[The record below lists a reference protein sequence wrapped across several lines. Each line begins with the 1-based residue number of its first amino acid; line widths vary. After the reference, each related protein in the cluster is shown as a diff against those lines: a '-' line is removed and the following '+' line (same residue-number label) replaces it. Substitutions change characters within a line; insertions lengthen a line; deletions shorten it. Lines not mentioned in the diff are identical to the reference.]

1 MREGRSEMKKK
12 VLVCYASR
20 YGSTGEI
27 AEAIAE
33 SLEKME
39 VSTEVTRVEDVRNL
53 EGFDAVI
60 LGSPL
65 YMGKMLPEAR
75 EFVHKFRG
83 PIARLPLYV
92 FVAGYTFR
100 ERLEEYLKSGED
112 AIDAIR
118 LYVTPADTGYFAGR
132 IDPDRVSGPD
142 REILLMGGV
151 HPGDF
156 RDWDR
161 INKWAG
167 QVGEKILE
175 MP

>member
-1 MREGRSEMKKK
+1 MKKK

-27 AEAIAE
+27 AEVIAE
-33 SLEKME
+33 QLEKMDI
-39 VSTEVTRVEDVRNL
+39 STEVARVEDVKNPG
-53 EGFDAVI
+53 GFDAVV

-83 PIARLPLYV
+83 PLSGLPFYV

-100 ERLEEYLKSGED
+100 ERLEEYLRSGED

-118 LYVTPADTGYFAGR
+118 LYVSPTDTGYFAGR
-132 IDPDRVSGPD
+132 VDPDRVSGPD
-142 REILLMGGV
+142 REILIMGGV

-156 RDWDR
+156 REWDR
-161 INKWAG
+161 IKKWAG
-167 QVGEKILE
+167 RAGEKILE
-175 MP
+175 K

>member
-1 MREGRSEMKKK
+1 MKKR

-27 AEAIAE
+27 AEVIAE
-33 SLEKME
+33 ELEKMG
-39 VSTEVTRVEDVRNL
+39 VTTDVTRVEDLQNI
-53 EGFDAVI
+53 ESFNAVV

-65 YMGKMLPEAR
+65 YMGKMMPEAR

-83 PIARLPLYV
+83 PLNRLQLYV

-100 ERLEEYLKSGED
+100 ERLAEYLKSGED

-118 LYVTPADTGYFAGR
+118 LYVNPAETGYFAGR
-132 IDPDRVSGPD
+132 VDPDLVSSPD
-142 REILLMGGV
+142 RAILIMGGV

-161 INKWAG
+161 IKKWAREI
-167 QVGEKILE
+167 GEKILIL
-175 MP
+175 

>member
-1 MREGRSEMKKK
+1 MTKR

-27 AEAIAE
+27 AEAMAE
-33 SLEKME
+33 ELEKKGIA
-39 VSTEVTRVEDVRNL
+39 TDIARVEDVTVI
-53 EGFDAVI
+53 EGF
-60 LGSPL
+60 

-83 PIARLPLYV
+83 PLNRLPLYV

-118 LYVTPADTGYFAGR
+118 LYVSPADVGYFAGR
-132 IDPDRVSGPD
+132 VNPDLVSSPDRA
-142 REILLMGGV
+142 ILLMGGV

-156 RDWDR
+156 RDWGR
-161 INKWAG
+161 VRQWAG
-167 QVGEKILE
+167 QIGEKILN
-175 MP
+175 P

>member
-1 MREGRSEMKKK
+1 MTKR

-27 AEAIAE
+27 AEAMAE
-33 SLEKME
+33 ELEKMGI
-39 VSTEVTRVEDVRNL
+39 TTDIARVEDITVID
-53 EGFDAVI
+53 GFSAVV

-83 PIARLPLYV
+83 PLNRLPLYV

-118 LYVTPADTGYFAGR
+118 LYVNPADVGYFAGR
-132 IDPDRVSGPD
+132 VNPDLVSSPDRA
-142 REILLMGGV
+142 ILLMGGV

-156 RDWDR
+156 RDWSR
-161 INKWAG
+161 VRQWAG
-167 QVGEKILE
+167 QIGEKILNL
-175 MP
+175 

>member
-1 MREGRSEMKKK
+1 MKKI

-27 AEAIAE
+27 AEVIAE
-33 SLEKME
+33 QLETME
-39 VSTEVTRVEDVRNL
+39 VSTEVARVEDVKSPA
-53 EGFDAVI
+53 GFDAVV

-83 PIARLPLYV
+83 PLSGMPLYV

-100 ERLEEYLKSGED
+100 ERLEEYLRSGED

-118 LYVTPADTGYFAGR
+118 LYVTPLGTGYFAGR
-132 IDPDRVSGPD
+132 VDPDRVSGPD
-142 REILLMGGV
+142 REILIMGGV

-156 RDWDR
+156 REWDR
-161 INKWAG
+161 IKKWAV
-167 QVGEKILE
+167 QIGEKILE
-175 MP
+175 M

>member
-1 MREGRSEMKKK
+1 MTKR

-27 AEAIAE
+27 AEAMAE
-33 SLEKME
+33 ELEKKGIM
-39 VSTEVTRVEDVRNL
+39 TDITRVEDVTVM
-53 EGFDAVI
+53 EGFSAVV

-83 PIARLPLYV
+83 PLNRLPLYV
-92 FVAGYTFR
+92 FIAGYTFR

-118 LYVTPADTGYFAGR
+118 LYVSPADVGYFAGR
-132 IDPDRVSGPD
+132 VNPDLVSSPDRA
-142 REILLMGGV
+142 ILLMGGV

-156 RDWDR
+156 RDWNR
-161 INKWAG
+161 VRQWAG
-167 QVGEKILE
+167 QIGEKILNL
-175 MP
+175 

>member
-1 MREGRSEMKKK
+1 MTKR

-27 AEAIAE
+27 AEAMAE
-33 SLEKME
+33 ELEKIGIA
-39 VSTEVTRVEDVRNL
+39 TDLARVEDVTVI
-53 EGFDAVI
+53 EGFSAVV

-83 PIARLPLYV
+83 PLNRLPLYV

-100 ERLEEYLKSGED
+100 ERLEEYLKSGDD

-118 LYVTPADTGYFAGR
+118 LYVNPADVGYFAGR
-132 IDPDRVSGPD
+132 VNPDLVSGPD
-142 REILLMGGV
+142 RAILLMGGV

-156 RDWDR
+156 RDWGR
-161 INKWAG
+161 VRQWAG
-167 QVGEKILE
+167 QIGEKILGL
-175 MP
+175 

>member
-1 MREGRSEMKKK
+1 MTKR

-27 AEAIAE
+27 AKAMAE
-33 SLEKME
+33 ELEKKGI
-39 VSTEVTRVEDVRNL
+39 TTDIARVEDVTVM
-53 EGFDAVI
+53 EGFSAVI

-83 PIARLPLYV
+83 PLNRLPLYV

-118 LYVTPADTGYFAGR
+118 LYVNPADVGYFAGR
-132 IDPDRVSGPD
+132 VNPDLVSSPDRA
-142 REILLMGGV
+142 ILLMGGV

-156 RDWDR
+156 RDWNR
-161 INKWAG
+161 VRQWAG
-167 QVGEKILE
+167 QIGEKILNL
-175 MP
+175 

>member
-1 MREGRSEMKKK
+1 MTKR

-27 AEAIAE
+27 AEAMAE
-33 SLEKME
+33 ELEKKGIA
-39 VSTEVTRVEDVRNL
+39 TDIARVEDVTVI
-53 EGFDAVI
+53 EGFSAVV

-83 PIARLPLYV
+83 PLNRLPLYV

-118 LYVTPADTGYFAGR
+118 LYVNPADVGYFAGR
-132 IDPDRVSGPD
+132 VNPDLVSSPDRA
-142 REILLMGGV
+142 ILLMGGV

-156 RDWDR
+156 RDWNR
-161 INKWAG
+161 VRQWAG
-167 QVGEKILE
+167 QIGEKILNL
-175 MP
+175 